1 MIISK
6 QICSYCS
13 NESEIPQE
21 FQEREPSS
29 NSTQETGSN
38 TTVVFSANSSQNSFR
53 IGGGFFVGVE
63 FKYANINVNSTS
75 GSKVTPTEH
84 FYCKD
89 EDLKLPRV
97 SFAVVL
103 CSLFWD
109 KPWNC
114 SFATR
119 FTLLL
124 LNYRYQFFRQ
134 RFYTYFTYFT
144 NMSCHLTRLRIL
156 MIVLLFIHHRLRR
169 VFTRTI
175 LLADEPQGWRE
186 RLTDLHTAATRD
198 AIRFWATPNL
208 TIFDYGQGCCVHF
221 RRLRTDKRDNGVSRT
236 QIVRGVQ
243 GTCPPTNFRGLRIP
257 FQPFCRE
264 P

>member
-38 TTVVFSANSSQNSFR
+38 TTVVFSANSSQNSLHTFR

-97 SFAVVL
+97 SFAVIL
-103 CSLFWD
+103 CHSFEISLEIVPSPHGLLFSFWTID
-109 KPWNC
+109 I
-114 SFATR
+114 SFLDND
-119 FTLLL
+119 FTQIL
-124 LNYRYQFFRQ
+124 LNLQ
-134 RFYTYFTYFT
+134 TWAVTW
-144 NMSCHLTRLRIL
+144 
-156 MIVLLFIHHRLRR
+156 
-169 VFTRTI
+169 
-175 LLADEPQGWRE
+175 LA
-186 RLTDLHTAATRD
+186 
-198 AIRFWATPNL
+198 
-208 TIFDYGQGCCVHF
+208 
-221 RRLRTDKRDNGVSRT
+221 
-236 QIVRGVQ
+236 
-243 GTCPPTNFRGLRIP
+243 
-257 FQPFCRE
+257 
-264 P
+264 

>member
-134 RFYTYFTYFT
+134 RFYTNFTKFT

-156 MIVLLFIHHRLRR
+156 MIVLIFIHHRLFHSSQCVYSHNSPRGRASGLAGTPDRFAHCSYKRR
-169 VFTRTI
+169 YQI
-175 LLADEPQGWRE
+175 LG
-186 RLTDLHTAATRD
+186 
-198 AIRFWATPNL
+198 
-208 TIFDYGQGCCVHF
+208 Y
-221 RRLRTDKRDNGVSRT
+221 S
-236 QIVRGVQ
+236 
-243 GTCPPTNFRGLRIP
+243 
-257 FQPFCRE
+257 
-264 P
+264 

>member
-134 RFYTYFTYFT
+134 RFHTYFTYFT
-144 NMSCHLTRLRIL
+144 NMSCHLTRLRNFNDSVTFHSSPFAPCVYSHNSPRGRASGLAGTPDRFAHCSYKRRYQIL
-156 MIVLLFIHHRLRR
+156 
-169 VFTRTI
+169 
-175 LLADEPQGWRE
+175 G
-186 RLTDLHTAATRD
+186 
-198 AIRFWATPNL
+198 
-208 TIFDYGQGCCVHF
+208 Y
-221 RRLRTDKRDNGVSRT
+221 S
-236 QIVRGVQ
+236 
-243 GTCPPTNFRGLRIP
+243 
-257 FQPFCRE
+257 
-264 P
+264 

>member
-38 TTVVFSANSSQNSFR
+38 TTVVFSANSSQNSLHTFR
-53 IGGGFFVGVE
+53 IGGGLFVSVE

-97 SFAVVL
+97 SFAVIL

-156 MIVLLFIHHRLRR
+156 MIVILFIHHRLRR

-175 LLADEPQGWRE
+175 LLADEPHGWRE
-186 RLTDLHTAATRD
+186 R
-198 AIRFWATPNL
+198 
-208 TIFDYGQGCCVHF
+208 
-221 RRLRTDKRDNGVSRT
+221 
-236 QIVRGVQ
+236 
-243 GTCPPTNFRGLRIP
+243 
-257 FQPFCRE
+257 
-264 P
+264 

>member
-38 TTVVFSANSSQNSFR
+38 TTVVFSANSSQNSLHTFRIGGGFFVGVEFKYANINVNSTSGSKVTPTEHFYCKDEDLKLPREPSSNSTQETGSNTTVVFSANSSQNSLHTFR

-97 SFAVVL
+97 SFAVIL

-134 RFYTYFTYFT
+134 RFYTNFT
-144 NMSCHLTRLRIL
+144 
-156 MIVLLFIHHRLRR
+156 
-169 VFTRTI
+169 
-175 LLADEPQGWRE
+175 
-186 RLTDLHTAATRD
+186 
-198 AIRFWATPNL
+198 
-208 TIFDYGQGCCVHF
+208 
-221 RRLRTDKRDNGVSRT
+221 
-236 QIVRGVQ
+236 
-243 GTCPPTNFRGLRIP
+243 
-257 FQPFCRE
+257 
-264 P
+264 

>member
-38 TTVVFSANSSQNSFR
+38 TTVVFSANSSQNSLHTFR
-53 IGGGFFVGVE
+53 IGGGLFVSVE

-89 EDLKLPRV
+89 EDLKLPRE
-97 SFAVVL
+97 SFAVIL

-156 MIVLLFIHHRLRR
+156 MIVLLFIHHHLRR

-175 LLADEPQGWRE
+175 LLADEPHGWRE
-186 RLTDLHTAATRD
+186 RLTDLHTAVTRD

-208 TIFDYGQGCCVHF
+208 TIFDYGQGFCVHF
-221 RRLRTDKRDNGVSRT
+221 RRLGTD
-236 QIVRGVQ
+236 
-243 GTCPPTNFRGLRIP
+243 
-257 FQPFCRE
+257 
-264 P
+264 